1 MLRICVM
8 GSGSGGNATYVGSEK
23 THLLIDF
30 GLSTRR
36 VAESLLQIG
45 VHTDDIQ
52 GVVISHEHTD
62 HVKGLTTF
70 TRRFCAP
77 IFLSRPTLEALTG
90 VTINGSREIIEVGM
104 AFRIGD
110 LDILPF
116 PVSHDAADPAGFLIR
131 HQGMQVAHV
140 TDLGCITE
148 AIRYRVQGSDVL
160 IIESNHDEE
169 MLKIGPYPW
178 PLKQRVLSRLGHLSN
193 RDLAAYLQNDFDG
206 RARTIV
212 LAHLSQKN
220 NHPELARL
228 SAQEALAER
237 SAARSDSFEVIL
249 AQQDTLSPVITIG

>member
-1 MLRICVM
+1 M
-8 GSGSGGNATYVGSEK
+8 GSGSSGNATYIGSEN

-36 VAESLLQIG
+36 VAQSLQLIG
-45 VHTDDIQ
+45 VHMDDIQ
-52 GVVISHEHTD
+52 GVMISHEHTD

-70 TRRFCAP
+70 TRRFTAP
-77 IFLSRPTLEALTG
+77 VFLSCPTLAALAG
-90 VTINGSREIIEVGM
+90 VTINGSRETFEVGA

-131 HQGMQVAHV
+131 HQGIQVAHV
-140 TDLGCITE
+140 TDLGCVTE
-148 AIRYRVQGSDVL
+148 AIRHRVQGSDVL
-160 IIESNHDEE
+160 VIESNHDEE

-193 RDLAAYLQNDFDG
+193 RELGDYLRNGFDG
-206 RARTIV
+206 LARTIV
-212 LAHLSQKN
+212 LAHLSEKN

-228 SAQEALAER
+228 SALDALADR
-237 SAARSDSFEVIL
+237 SAARCDTYEVIL
-249 AQQDTLSPVITIG
+249 APPHAVTPIITIG